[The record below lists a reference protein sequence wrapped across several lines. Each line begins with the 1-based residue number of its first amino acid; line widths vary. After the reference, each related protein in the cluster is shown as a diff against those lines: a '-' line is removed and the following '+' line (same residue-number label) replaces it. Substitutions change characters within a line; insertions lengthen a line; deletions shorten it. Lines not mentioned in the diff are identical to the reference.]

1 MYKSRY
7 YKTVASFFDGFSG
20 TMISLDK
27 LGIKPDEYHA
37 FEIDPYSSAVS
48 RYNYPNIIRHGD
60 ARNWEV
66 LKGKKIDLL
75 VAGFPCQSYS
85 VAGLRKFQEGPRCSQ
100 EPLGRFPSHVFKPLE
115 KPHRV

>member
-1 MYKSRY
+1 MYKI
-7 YKTVASFFDGFSG
+7 VGSFFDGFSG
-20 TMISLDK
+20 TMIALDK
-27 LGIKPDEYHA
+27 LGITPDEYHA

-48 RYNYPNIIRHGD
+48 RYRYPNIIRHGD

-85 VAGLRKFQEGPRCSQ
+85 VAGLQKFQEDP
-100 EPLGRFPSHVFKPLE
+100 
-115 KPHRV
+115 